1 MGRVGDP
8 SAEALIQFVV
18 DRDHVGCIRLVM
30 CCGDDAAF
38 DPVMD
43 DIETD
48 TVSFLHLPNVEASF
62 GRARGRNVVFVS

>member
-1 MGRVGDP
+1 M
-8 SAEALIQFVV
+8 S
-18 DRDHVGCIRLVM
+18 
-30 CCGDDAAF
+30 CGDDAAF

-62 GRARGRNVVFVS
+62 GRAWGRNVVFVS